1 LEGRSMML
9 YSTILVPLDGSSQA
23 ERAMPVAA
31 RVAQRTGG
39 SIALV
44 QVVQAP
50 LEFESGAAPAATWA
64 LPAHPEERETAL
76 RYLASVRQA
85 HIPAETPTQT
95 YVLAGPPAAMIL
107 AASVELRADLI
118 VMTSHGRTGLGRWL
132 LGSIAAEVARDS
144 RIPIFVVR
152 ESALTRSLTDHEPSP
167 CAESP
172 AGEQRPLSALVPLD
186 GSPLAKAALRPVVR
200 LLAALAD
207 PAPVSLHLL
216 AVVEPL
222 PLTGAAALGRGVAG
236 AGHVA
241 LTAADTTMLG
251 EAEEYLCAT
260 AEQIKREAREIAPG
274 CALSVTWAAVHS
286 TDIAHTILTVAE
298 AGLDDGEGTPHSTQ
312 WLPSDMIAM
321 ATHGRGGLTRW
332 VMGSVTDRVLHMTY
346 LPLLVARPAQVTHAR
361 D

>member
-1 LEGRSMML
+1 MM

-23 ERAMPVAA
+23 ERAVAVAA
-31 RVAQRTGG
+31 RIAQGTGG

-44 QVVQAP
+44 QVVPAP
-50 LEFESGAAPAATWA
+50 VEVESGAAPPAAWTP
-64 LPAHPEERETAL
+64 PARPEERDIAE

-95 YVLAGPPAAMIL
+95 HVVAGPPDAMIR
-107 AASVELRADLI
+107 AASVGLRAELM

-132 LGSIAAEVARDS
+132 LGSVAAEVARES
-144 RIPIFVVR
+144 HIPVLVVR
-152 ESALTRSLTDHEPSP
+152 ESALTRSLIDHERSP
-167 CAESP
+167 RAESS
-172 AGEQRPLSALVPLD
+172 AGGQRPLSALVPLD
-186 GSPLAKAALRPVVR
+186 GSVLAEAALQTAVR

-236 AGHVA
+236 VGHVA

-260 AEQIKREAREIAPG
+260 AEQIKREAREIAPD
-274 CALSVTWAAVHS
+274 CALAVTWAAVHG

-298 AGLDDGEGTPHSTQ
+298 GGLGDGEGSPHRTQ
-312 WLPSDMIAM
+312 WPPSDMIAM
-321 ATHGRGGLTRW
+321 ATHGRGGFRRW
-332 VMGSVTDRVLHMTY
+332 GMGSVTDRVLHATH
-346 LPLLVARPAQVTHAR
+346 LPLLVVRPRAVAQTPS
-361 D
+361 